1 MSQLAHGYRTND
13 IEHSVQRYAR
23 TARKFYETDARG
35 ILALHPHYI
44 LAVAGIF
51 GLLQRLLPD
60 EFVDDVTWTDIFSD
74 RRLYLTHEV

>member
-1 MSQLAHGYRTND
+1 MADRIKAY
-13 IEHSVQRYAR
+13 
-23 TARKFYETDARG
+23 G

-74 RRLYLTHEV
+74 RRLYLTREVEVLE